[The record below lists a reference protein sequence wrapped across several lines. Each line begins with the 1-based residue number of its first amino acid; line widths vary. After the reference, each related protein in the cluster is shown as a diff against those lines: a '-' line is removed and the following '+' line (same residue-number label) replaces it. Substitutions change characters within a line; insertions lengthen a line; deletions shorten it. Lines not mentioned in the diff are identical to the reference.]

1 VVDMNA
7 GFVAAAATLA
17 AADLDTCDQASLTD
31 LAQLALT
38 HRARLDAFDASLAIA
53 AARLDVPAAELLA
66 CDGRRRSRDADVI
79 VDRGVVLE
87 SMPELHDALAAGA
100 VSAGHVDAIVR
111 VAGRLTDA
119 ERPGLVAL
127 APALLDAA
135 RSSSVQAFER
145 ETRQLATLLSHDQGV
160 GQHERLRR
168 QRSLRRWV
176 DRSGMH
182 HTHVILDPEADAR
195 FSAALDAAV
204 GAEALHDDD
213 TGRTFEQ
220 LKTDA
225 FLTLTTTPRNT
236 GRRRGEVLVLVLVD
250 EQTLRHGVHDHTV
263 CESND
268 GQPLAPEAVRRM
280 CCDADIIPVV
290 LNGAGVTLDV
300 GHSQRVAT
308 AHQRRALR
316 SMHRTCGFPGCDVRF
331 ADCEIHHVIEWIK
344 QRGPTDLD
352 NLLPLCTRH
361 HHTIHEGG
369 WHLTLHADRTIV
381 LRRPDGSIHTDATT
395 SVDVAPNGV
404 SEPTPLQTLLAQSVE
419 QAITRTRSVA

>member
-17 AADLDTCDQASLTD
+17 AADLDTCDQASLAD
-31 LAQLALT
+31 LASLALT
-38 HRARLDAFDASLAIA
+38 QRAWLDAFDASLATA

-66 CDGRRRSRDADVI
+66 CDGRRRTRDAEVI
-79 VDRGVVLE
+79 VDRGAVLQ
-87 SMPELHDALAAGA
+87 SMPELHDALAAGE

-111 VAGRLTDA
+111 VAGRLTDT
-119 ERPGLVAL
+119 ERPGLVEL

-135 RSSSVQAFER
+135 MTTTVQAFER
-145 ETRQLATLLSHDQGV
+145 DTRQLATLLSHDQGV

-176 DRSGMH
+176 DHTGMH

-204 GAEALHDDD
+204 GAEALRSDDD
-213 TGRTFEQ
+213 TRTFEQ

-225 FLTLTTTPRNT
+225 FVTLTTSPRNS
-236 GRRRGEVLVLVLVD
+236 GRRRGEVLVLVD
-250 EQTLRHGVHDHTV
+250 EQTLRDGAHDHTV
-263 CESND
+263 CETND
-268 GQPLAPEAVRRM
+268 GQPLAPETVRRM

-290 LNGAGVTLDV
+290 LNGAGVALDV

-316 SMHRTCGFPGCDVRF
+316 SMHRTCGFPGCEIRF

-369 WHLTLHADRTIV
+369 WHLNLHPDRTVI
-381 LRRPDGSIHTDATT
+381 LRRPDGTIHTQAST
-395 SVDVAPNGV
+395 VDVAPQGV
-404 SEPTPLQTLLAQSVE
+404 SESTPLQTLLAQSVE